1 MDSFTVCFILFTVGM
16 PILYAVNECRKFRL
30 KQLERGNLAQDALY
44 QEEPQVESQENE
56 AENVESSDSDQ
67 PLDDTP
73 LTEAES
79 EKESAKEMTASISV
93 QYRGRI
99 DVKKMLESLVTDSKF
114 KETSVDL
121 DKILNEII
129 NQQKTK

>member
-1 MDSFTVCFILFTVGM
+1 M
-16 PILYAVNECRKFRL
+16 PVLYAVNECRKLRQR
-30 KQLERGNLAQDALY
+30 QLATANLVQDALY
-44 QEEPQVESQENE
+44 QGQPQNIEEENID
-56 AENVESSDSDQ
+56 SSDSSDSSDLDQ

-79 EKESAKEMTASISV
+79 AKETTASISV

-99 DVKKMLESLVTDSKF
+99 DVKKMLESLVTENKF

-121 DKILNEII
+121 DKILNEIL

>member
-1 MDSFTVCFILFTVGM
+1 MDSFTLCFILFTVGM
-16 PILYAVNECRKFRL
+16 PLLYAVNECRKFRL

-44 QEEPQVESQENE
+44 QEEPQENE

-73 LTEAES
+73 LTEVES
-79 EKESAKEMTASISV
+79 TKESAKEMTASISV

-99 DVKKMLESLVTDSKF
+99 DVKKMLESLVTENKF

>member
-1 MDSFTVCFILFTVGM
+1 MCFILFTVGM
-16 PILYAVNECRKFRL
+16 PLLYAVNECRKFRL

-44 QEEPQVESQENE
+44 QEEPQENE

-73 LTEAES
+73 LTEVES
-79 EKESAKEMTASISV
+79 TKESAKEMTASISV

-99 DVKKMLESLVTDSKF
+99 DVKKMLESLVTENKF

>member
-1 MDSFTVCFILFTVGM
+1 MCFILFTIGM
-16 PILYAVNECRKFRL
+16 PILYAVNECRKLRL
-30 KQLERGNLAQDALY
+30 RQLERGNVAQDALY
-44 QEEPQVESQENE
+44 QEEPQELQEPQENE
-56 AENVESSDSDQ
+56 EDSSDSSDLDQ

-73 LTEAES
+73 LTEA
-79 EKESAKEMTASISV
+79 ESAKEMTASISV

>member
-1 MDSFTVCFILFTVGM
+1 MDTFTMCFILFTIGM
-16 PILYAVNECRKFRL
+16 PILYAVNECRKLRL
-30 KQLERGNLAQDALY
+30 IQLERGNVAQDALY
-44 QEEPQVESQENE
+44 QEEPQEPQETQE
-56 AENVESSDSDQ
+56 DSSDSSDLDQ

-79 EKESAKEMTASISV
+79 ANETTASISV
-93 QYRGRI
+93 HYRGRI

-121 DKILNEII
+121 DKILNDII

>member
-1 MDSFTVCFILFTVGM
+1 MDSFTVCFILFTIGM
-16 PILYAVNECRKFRL
+16 PILYAVNECRKLRL
-30 KQLERGNLAQDALY
+30 RQLERGNQLQDALY
-44 QEEPQVESQENE
+44 QEEPQENDE
-56 AENVESSDSDQ
+56 DSSDSSDLEQ
-67 PLDDTP
+67 PFDDTP
-73 LTEAES
+73 LTES
-79 EKESAKEMTASISV
+79 ETTANITL

-99 DVKKMLESLVTDSKF
+99 DVKKMLESLVTDDKF

>member
-1 MDSFTVCFILFTVGM
+1 MDSFTLCFILFTVGM
-16 PILYAVNECRKFRL
+16 PILYAINECRKLRL
-30 KQLERGNLAQDALY
+30 KQIERGNLAKDALY
-44 QEEPQVESQENE
+44 QEQHDNQQDNE
-56 AENVESSDSDQ
+56 EENVESSDSDK

-79 EKESAKEMTASISV
+79 AKESAKEMTASISV

-99 DVKKMLESLVTDSKF
+99 DVKKMLESLVTEDKF

-121 DKILNEII
+121 DKILSEIL
-129 NQQKTK
+129 NQQKKN

>member
-1 MDSFTVCFILFTVGM
+1 MDSFTMCFILFTVGM
-16 PILYAVNECRKFRL
+16 PLLYAVNECRKFRL

-44 QEEPQVESQENE
+44 QEQPKDNE
-56 AENVESSDSDQ
+56 EENVDSSDSDQ

-79 EKESAKEMTASISV
+79 AKEVTANISL

-99 DVKKMLESLVTDSKF
+99 DVKKMLESLVTESKF
-114 KETSVDL
+114 NETSVDL
-121 DKILNEII
+121 DKILAEIL
-129 NQQKTK
+129 NQQKRK

>member
-1 MDSFTVCFILFTVGM
+1 MCFILFTVGM
-16 PILYAVNECRKFRL
+16 PLLYAINECRKFRL
-30 KQLERGNLAQDALY
+30 KQLARGNVVQDALY
-44 QEEPQVESQENE
+44 LEQPQEPQDNE
-56 AENVESSDSDQ
+56 EDSSDSSDLEL

-79 EKESAKEMTASISV
+79 AKEITANINV

-99 DVKKMLESLVTDSKF
+99 DVKKMLESLINNDKF
-114 KETSVDL
+114 KKTTVDL

-129 NQQKTK
+129 NQQKRK

>member
-1 MDSFTVCFILFTVGM
+1 MDTFTMCFILFTIGM
-16 PILYAVNECRKFRL
+16 PILYAVNECRKLRL
-30 KQLERGNLAQDALY
+30 RQLEKANLDKPQEDTPNT
-44 QEEPQVESQENE
+44 EEPQETQED
-56 AENVESSDSDQ
+56 SSDSSDLDQ
-67 PLDDTP
+67 PLDDSP

-79 EKESAKEMTASISV
+79 AKEITANISV

-99 DVKKMLESLVTDSKF
+99 DVKKMLESLVTDDKF
-114 KETSVDL
+114 RETSVDL

>member
-1 MDSFTVCFILFTVGM
+1 MDSFTMCFILFTVGM
-16 PILYAVNECRKFRL
+16 PLLYAVNECRKFRL

-44 QEEPQVESQENE
+44 QEEPQENE

-73 LTEAES
+73 LTEVES
-79 EKESAKEMTASISV
+79 TKESAKEMTASISV

-99 DVKKMLESLVTDSKF
+99 DVKKMLESLVTENKF

>member
-1 MDSFTVCFILFTVGM
+1 MCFILFTIGM
-16 PILYAVNECRKFRL
+16 PILYALNECRKLRL
-30 KQLERGNLAQDALY
+30 RQLERGNVVQDALY
-44 QEEPQVESQENE
+44 QEEPQEPQETQE
-56 AENVESSDSDQ
+56 TQEDSSDSSDLEQ

-79 EKESAKEMTASISV
+79 ANEITANISV

-99 DVKKMLESLVTDSKF
+99 DVKKMLESLVTDDKF

>member
-1 MDSFTVCFILFTVGM
+1 MDSFTMCFILFTIGM
-16 PILYAVNECRKFRL
+16 PILYAVNECRKLRL
-30 KQLERGNLAQDALY
+30 RQLERGNVAQDALY
-44 QEEPQVESQENE
+44 QEEPQEPQDNE
-56 AENVESSDSDQ
+56 EDSSDSSDSDQ

-79 EKESAKEMTASISV
+79 AKEVTANINV

-99 DVKKMLESLVTDSKF
+99 DVKKMLESLVTESKF
-114 KETSVDL
+114 SETSVDL

-129 NQQKTK
+129 NQQKRK

>member
-1 MDSFTVCFILFTVGM
+1 MDSFTMCFILFTVGM
-16 PILYAVNECRKFRL
+16 PLLYAVNECRKFRL

-44 QEEPQVESQENE
+44 QEEPQDNE
-56 AENVESSDSDQ
+56 EENVDSSDSDQ

-73 LTEAES
+73 LTEA
-79 EKESAKEMTASISV
+79 ESAKEMTASISV

-99 DVKKMLESLVTDSKF
+99 DVKKMLESLVTESKF
-114 KETSVDL
+114 SETSVDL
-121 DKILNEII
+121 DKILNQII